1 MKQLAERTQGLN
13 FPLSKEERNRID
25 LLKKTLNVVKN
36 QSSIRIST
44 IDYKRNTDCIYSLQQ
59 HCNIKIHTESGL
71 PYYELESF
79 TLYESLIAFWEWV
92 DEQDIKAKRA
102 KRREWRITI
111 ISGLVAA
118 IISSI
123 TSVIIWFISS

>member
-1 MKQLAERTQGLN
+1 MEQPAERTQGLD

-25 LLKKTLNVVKN
+25 ELKKALDVAKN
-36 QSSIRIST
+36 QTCIRIPI

-59 HCNIKIHTESGL
+59 HYNIKIHTELGL
-71 PYYELESF
+71 PYYELESI

-92 DEQDIKAKRA
+92 DEQDRKAKRS

-123 TSVIIWFISS
+123 TSVIMGNI